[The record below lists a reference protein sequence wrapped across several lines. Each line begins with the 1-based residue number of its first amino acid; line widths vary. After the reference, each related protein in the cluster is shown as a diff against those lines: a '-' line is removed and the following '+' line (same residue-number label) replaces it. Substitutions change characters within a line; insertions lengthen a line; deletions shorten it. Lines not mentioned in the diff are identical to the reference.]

1 MNNDADDARTGC
13 ILVGVFPGQ
22 PENVVREAA
31 RLAARLNAPLVCA
44 HADDSGYMVQAM
56 MDGSVSSL
64 SFDPDLPELE
74 EPRFDPALADHLAG
88 LLDGSG
94 IRWSTEEV
102 SGEPALA
109 LGRLAESLGADFIV
123 VGTRRPGVRG
133 GLQEFF
139 TGSMAAN
146 LAHRQHR
153 PVVVVPVHPVS
164 PDTPLPWETGS

>member
-1 MNNDADDARTGC
+1 MNHDDALGGC

-22 PENVVREAA
+22 PDTVVREAA
-31 RLAARLNAPLVCA
+31 RLALRLRTDLVCA

-56 MDGSVSSL
+56 MDGTVSSL
-64 SFDPDLPELE
+64 SFDPDLPDMETPE
-74 EPRFDPALADHLAG
+74 FDPELAAHLAR
-88 LLDGSG
+88 LLDPSG
-94 IRWSTEEV
+94 IRWSTREV

-109 LGRLAESLGADFIV
+109 LGRLAEELGASLIV

-146 LAHRQHR
+146 LAHRQQR

-164 PDTPLPWETGS
+164 AGTPLPWEE

>member
-1 MNNDADDARTGC
+1 MNNDANDRGGC

-22 PENVVREAA
+22 PDTVVREAA
-31 RLAARLNAPLVCA
+31 RLAARLGTDLVCA

-56 MDGSVSSL
+56 MDGTVSSL
-64 SFDPDLPELE
+64 SFDPDLPAMDTPE
-74 EPRFDPALADHLAG
+74 FDADLAQHLAG

-94 IRWSTEEV
+94 IRWSTREV

-109 LGRLAESLGADFIV
+109 LGQLAEDLDASLIV

-146 LAHRQHR
+146 LAHRQRR
-153 PVVVVPVHPVS
+153 PVVVVPVHPL
-164 PDTPLPWETGS
+164 DAGTALPWETAS

>member
-1 MNNDADDARTGC
+1 MNNDANRQDC

-22 PENVVREAA
+22 PDNVVREAA
-31 RLAARLNAPLVCA
+31 RLAARLGCALVCA

-56 MDGSVSSL
+56 MDGTVSSL
-64 SFDPDLPELE
+64 SFDPDLPELDTPE
-74 EPRFDPALADHLAG
+74 FDPELAEHLAG
-88 LLDGSG
+88 LLEGSG
-94 IRWSTEEV
+94 IRWSTREV

-109 LGRLAESLGADFIV
+109 LGQLADELGASLIV

-153 PVVVVPVHPVS
+153 PVVVVPVHPVAAG
-164 PDTPLPWETGS
+164 TPLPWENR